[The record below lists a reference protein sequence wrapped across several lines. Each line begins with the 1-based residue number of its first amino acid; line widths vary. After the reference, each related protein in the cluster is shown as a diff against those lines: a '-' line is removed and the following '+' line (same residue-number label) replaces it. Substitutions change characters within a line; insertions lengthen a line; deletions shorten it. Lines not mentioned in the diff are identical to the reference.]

1 MKPYIGSLDL
11 KDLGAVHFKVQI
23 STIYSLVIFCHSF
36 AFFKKKVSPDNSSV
50 LLVD

>member
-11 KDLGAVHFKVQI
+11 KDLGAVHFKVQMLF
-23 STIYSLVIFCHSF
+23 IYSLVIFLSQIC
-36 AFFKKKVSPDNSSV
+36 FFFFKVSPDNSSV